1 MEGDLRRNSSSD
13 VMNAAQVCT
22 PAIRVTFQ
30 ETPIIGTCL
39 MNIREGRKPK
49 KYLMKN
55 CHHRIKCTAATFS
68 VAFMWKRPL
77 NSTVLAIT
85 TYRKPKK
92 VSDGTSTQVR
102 A

>member
-1 MEGDLRRNSSSD
+1 MEGDLRRNSSLD

-30 ETPIIGTCL
+30 EAPMIGTCL

-55 CHHRIKCTAATFS
+55 CHYRIKCIAATFP
-68 VAFMWKRPL
+68 VAFMWRRPL

-92 VSDGTSTQVR
+92 VSDGTGTQVR

>member
-1 MEGDLRRNSSSD
+1 MEGDPKRNSSTD

-30 ETPIIGTCL
+30 EAPMIGTCL

-55 CHHRIKCTAATFS
+55 YHHRIKCTAATFP
-68 VAFMWKRPL
+68 VAFMWRRPL

-92 VSDGTSTQVR
+92 VSDGTGT
-102 A
+102 